1 MRTHLFV
8 DLANC
13 AISRAQ
19 LIGAAGPSS
28 RYWREMASAA
38 HLLGIPWAEAERLGS
53 PEADPTTPTR

>member
-19 LIGAAGPSS
+19 LIGATGPSPLS
-28 RYWREMASAA
+28 P
-38 HLLGIPWAEAERLGS
+38 LLARDGLSCPPPGHPLARS
-53 PEADPTTPTR
+53 